1 MSKQEW
7 KLIWI
12 LFCDIA
18 KREKGTACY
27 VIIMAVAHA
36 IQPFVRIFCMGL
48 LLDGIY
54 AGKDAGTL
62 FWYLFYLLA
71 GELAVR
77 IVLSWTKEN
86 YERRQDYTKELE
98 SRELNQKS
106 LTMDYEYLEE
116 ARVQELRSAAFARSY
131 FGTRGWLLMN
141 VKSLLTGGIVIVI
154 SAGVFFPALLRG
166 RTWKDFMLT
175 GIFTGLLLICYWV
188 GNKLSFYYKKAA
200 NKGYDDLMGSFHKEG
215 YYVKLLS
222 QSDNQKDIRILE
234 WQKNVE
240 RELDEVCRYLQKRN
254 RQISWLYTK
263 RNWSRGALNAG
274 MGLFVYLYVGWQA
287 NQGTISVG
295 DVVVYISCVLQMV
308 QAVSLLGTFLANTKQ
323 AAMYAKDYLEFMG
336 LGDRKYPGTIPVE
349 KRRDHRFLV
358 EFDHVSF
365 RYPGTDTDVIKD
377 LSCSFVIG
385 EKMAIVGKNGSGKTT
400 FIKLLCRLYD
410 VTEGCIKVNGIDIR
424 KYDYQEYCDLFS
436 VVFQDFVIFDLEV
449 GENIAASARPEE
461 NRVWDALRKV
471 GLEQRI
477 QSLHDR
483 LHTFV
488 GKDYDSSGVA
498 FSGGERQKMAIARAI
513 YKDAPL
519 VIMDEPTASL
529 DPLAECEVYA
539 GFDRMVGKKTALYI
553 SHRLASCR
561 FCEDI
566 LVFDQGKLV
575 QRGKHEVLKEQDGLY
590 RQLWEAQAQ
599 YYQETPAS

>member
-188 GNKLSFYYKKAA
+188 GNKLSFYYTKAA